1 MGCVQSDVIDEL
13 LRRHD
18 GVITGTQARVA
29 GMSQDMIEYRV
40 RSREWLRLSRG
51 VFFVANRPLTDEAR
65 IRAAV
70 WGYGDH
76 ATASGLSAAW
86 WLRLTRFA
94 PDIAE
99 VTVPRNTNQPR
110 RSGIRVRRRDL
121 PTADVIEVRGLQVTS
136 PPLTTLEAAVR
147 PGGGPK
153 LFDSAL
159 QRHVDLP
166 ALWTAQLRNKG
177 RHGSPAARRLLRAAT
192 DGTRSQAERILARL
206 LRNAGITEW
215 RSNHPIAGYKA
226 DFAFVG
232 PKIVLE
238 ADGLAFHS
246 DADDF
251 HNDRVRQN
259 AITLAG
265 WTVLRFT
272 WIDLTEYP
280 NRVIAV
286 IRNALA
292 QRSAC

>member
-1 MGCVQSDVIDEL
+1 M
-13 LRRHD
+13 
-18 GVITGTQARVA
+18 ITGAQARVA

-40 RSREWLRLSRG
+40 RSRAWRRLSRG
-51 VFFVANRPLTDEAR
+51 VFFVENRPFTDEAR

-86 WLRLTRFA
+86 WLGLTRFA

-99 VTVPRNTNQPR
+99 VTVPRNANQPR
-110 RSGIRVRRRDL
+110 RPGIRVRRRDL
-121 PTADVIEVRGLQVTS
+121 PTADVIDVRGLQVTS
-136 PPLTTLEAAVR
+136 TPLTTLEAAVR
-147 PGGGPK
+147 AGGGPK

-206 LRNAGITEW
+206 LTKAGITDW
-215 RSNHPIAGYKA
+215 KSNYPIAGYKV

-232 PKIVLE
+232 PNIALE

-251 HNDRVRQN
+251 HNDRIRQN

-280 NRVIAV
+280 HRVIAV